1 MRVVLGEHG
10 HRELHRRGGTD
21 LSDPN
26 IAVVVFPGSNC
37 EQDVVYALNREG
49 ASADYAWH
57 ADGDLGGADAV
68 VLPGGFAHGD
78 YLRTGA
84 IARFSPVMRAVGR
97 MADDGK
103 PVLGICNGFQ
113 ILAEA
118 HLVPGAL
125 RKNEGLRFLCTWTE
139 LVVED
144 TGTIATRGLDKGQ
157 RLRIPINHYEGNYT
171 PGDASPRIA
180 FRYADNPNG
189 AWQDVAGVSNAAG
202 NVVGMMPHPERASE
216 TWLGSTDGRGVLA
229 SLVASCAVP
238 AGR

>member
-1 MRVVLGEHG
+1 
-10 HRELHRRGGTD
+10 
-21 LSDPN
+21 LSKPS

-37 EQDVVYALNREG
+37 EQDVVHALRAEG
-49 ASADYAWH
+49 ADAGYAWH
-57 ADGDLGGADAV
+57 GDDSLSGADAV

-84 IARFSPVMRAVGR
+84 IARFSPVMGSVGA
-97 MADDGK
+97 MASSGA

-125 RKNEGLRFLCTWTE
+125 RRNEGLRFLCTWTTLE
-139 LVVED
+139 VVD
-144 TGTIATRGLDKGQ
+144 TETIATRACEKGQ

-171 PGDASPRIA
+171 PPDDVAPRIA
-180 FRYADNPNG
+180 FKYVGNPNG
-189 AWQDVAGVSNAAG
+189 AWNDAAGVSNERG

-216 TWLGSTDGRGVLA
+216 TWLGSTDGRRVLV
-229 SLVASCAVP
+229 SLVESCRVP
-238 AGR
+238 TRA